1 MADDPHPSGGIS
13 WVSMTY
19 PWTVATFL
27 WADNP
32 DVQGGTLM
40 AGWFWTKP
48 IYAVFKDAAGDI
60 IGYRRAKACRAVS
73 QKYDGSYT
81 FGAQRYSSGAGGEIV
96 YIEALTDFDDA
107 VGVQAAAVALVVNA
121 TLAPDVPAGRLW
133 LDDGDLIGGQT
144 FAEKAVSIPL
154 RRTVRDKVKFLVR
167 F

>member
-1 MADDPHPSGGIS
+1 MAEDHPSGGIP

-19 PWTVATFL
+19 PWTAATFL

-32 DVQGGTLM
+32 DVQRRVLM
-40 AGWFWTKP
+40 AAWFLTRP
-48 IYAVFKDAAGDI
+48 IYTAFMDAAGDV

-73 QKYDGSYT
+73 QEYDGAYA
-81 FGAQRYSSGAGGEIV
+81 FGAQRYASSAGGEIV

-107 VGVQAAAVALVVNA
+107 DGVQVASVALVVNA
-121 TLAPDVPAGRLW
+121 SLAPGVAPGRLW
-133 LDDGDLIGGQT
+133 LDEGDLIGGQT
-144 FAEKAVSIPL
+144 FAQKAVSIPL